1 MSERPSFT
9 VSLDKP
15 VYVPFSVNVFLPNE
29 TTKEH
34 LFYILGILNSK
45 LLWGWYKHEAKRR
58 GVGLEINGNVLS
70 RSPIR
75 RINFDDRTDLELHD
89 RLVSIVDHMIDLQ
102 NRKVAAADA
111 GEQERIQRLI
121 DATDKQIDILVYE
134 LFRLSPEEIGLIE
147 RDV

>member
-1 MSERPSFT
+1 M
-9 VSLDKP
+9 
-15 VYVPFSVNVFLPNE
+15 
-29 TTKEH
+29 
-34 LFYILGILNSK
+34 
-45 LLWGWYKHEAKRR
+45 
-58 GVGLEINGNVLS
+58 EINGNVLS

-102 NRKVAAADA
+102 NCKVAAADA

-134 LFRLSPEEIGLIE
+134 LFGLSPEEIGLIRE
-147 RDV
+147 MYKSAKVDHPRGAGNQPLHKNYIIGKLTLETP